1 MILNF
6 VFQPNAPLWPK
17 ILHLDTLVPNCRDSS
32 RIHNCRYTTNLNTFG
47 FDMNLGFIGTGE
59 ITSSIVTGLCSSVT
73 MPHSIRLSPR
83 NPAIAKRLANRFDGV
98 SISSSNQEVLDQCDT
113 IVIAVRPQVAR
124 DVLSELHFR
133 PDHQVV
139 SLVSALSL
147 RSVSEIVAPAVRVTR
162 AVPLPSTAERLRP
175 TGIYP
180 PESAACDLFAAL
192 GTVFAVETENEF
204 DAMCAV
210 TATIAAYFAFIERI
224 GSWLAQHGIPESKAR
239 DHIARMFWG
248 LTASA
253 VDGPERSFQ
262 SLASNHATAGGIN
275 EQFLRYLID
284 HGLLTNVS
292 EALDAVLSRISSPLQ
307 STDVETAY

>member
-1 MILNF
+1 M
-6 VFQPNAPLWPK
+6 K
-17 ILHLDTLVPNCRDSS
+17 
-32 RIHNCRYTTNLNTFG
+32 
-47 FDMNLGFIGTGE
+47 LGFIGTGE

-83 NPAIAKRLANRFDGV
+83 NTAIAKKLANRFNGV
-98 SISSSNQEVLDQCDT
+98 SISSCNQEVLDHCDT
-113 IVIAVRPQVAR
+113 IMIAVRPQVAR

-147 RSVSEIVAPAVRVTR
+147 RSVSEIVAPAARVTR
-162 AVPLPSTAERLRP
+162 AVPLPSTAKRLSP

-180 PESAACDLFAAL
+180 PEPAACDLFAAL
-192 GTVFAVETENEF
+192 GTVFAVESESEF

-239 DHIARMFWG
+239 DYIARMFWG

-253 VDGPERSFQ
+253 VDTPERSFQ
-262 SLASNHATAGGIN
+262 SLAVNHATAGGIN
-275 EQFLRYLID
+275 EQFLRYLIE
-284 HGLLTNVS
+284 HGLLTNIS
-292 EALDAVLSRISSPLQ
+292 EALDAVLTRISAPSQ
-307 STDVETAY
+307 SSDVGTAY

>member
-1 MILNF
+1 M
-6 VFQPNAPLWPK
+6 K
-17 ILHLDTLVPNCRDSS
+17 
-32 RIHNCRYTTNLNTFG
+32 
-47 FDMNLGFIGTGE
+47 LGFIGTGE

-83 NPAIAKRLANRFDGV
+83 NTAIAKKLANRFNGV
-98 SISSSNQEVLDQCDT
+98 SISSCNQEVLDHCDT

-162 AVPLPSTAERLRP
+162 AVPLPSTAKRLSP

-180 PESAACDLFAAL
+180 PEPAARDLFAAL
-192 GTVFAVETENEF
+192 GTVFAVESESEF

-239 DHIARMFWG
+239 DYIARMFWG

-253 VDGPERSFQ
+253 VDTPERSFQ
-262 SLASNHATAGGIN
+262 SLAGNHATAGGIN
-275 EQFLRYLID
+275 EQFLTYLIE

-292 EALDAVLSRISSPLQ
+292 EALDAVLSRISAPSQ
-307 STDVETAY
+307 SGDVGTAY